1 MTNKNKNKKD
11 NAKKEPC
18 NCDSCKEIR
27 SLDRLDRVSRWV
39 LGTVKWT
46 YDYGYIFG
54 SGALNSDSAHPVEK
68 FEKLDEAEK
77 KYLIETC
84 SQAYKNFKKYQLFYV
99 CYLFG
104 AYFQQCKRHKIKFKF
119 EKDFLMTQ
127 LLNFRKMVEK
137 FYKEPNKKANVWL
150 PMLDD
155 LFGKKDLDL
164 NKNFFLALLPPLAN
178 QQLEYIVDWF
188 IKNRKEQVVEN
199 IFYSAAHYLHLELDE
214 NSSFYKIKIDGETID
229 ALSFKL
235 SQKDFKGFDKSI
247 LPTETPI
254 RYSFVY
260 LALSSHEELKDLF
273 VKSNQEDKFLNQLI
287 SIGPDVAYQAQEFNK
302 V

>member
-1 MTNKNKNKKD
+1 MNTKNKSP
-11 NAKKEPC
+11 KKEPC

-27 SLDRLDRVSRWV
+27 SLDRIDRVSRWV

-46 YDYGYIFG
+46 YDFGYIFG
-54 SGALNSDSAHPVEK
+54 SGAFNERAHPLEK

-84 SQAYKNFKKYQLFYV
+84 SQAYKPFKKYLLFYV

-104 AYFQQCKRHKIKFKF
+104 ACFQQCKRHKIKFKF
-119 EKDFLMTQ
+119 EKDFLIAQ
-127 LLNFRKMVEK
+127 LLSFRKMVKK
-137 FYKEPNKKANVWL
+137 FYKEPNKKANLWL
-150 PMLDD
+150 SMLDD
-155 LFGKKDLDL
+155 LFGKKDLNL
-164 NKNFFLALLPPLAN
+164 NKNFFLAMLPPLTK

-188 IKNRKEQVVEN
+188 IKNRKEQVIEN
-199 IFYSAAHYLHLELDE
+199 VFYSAAHYFHLELDE
-214 NSSFYKIKIDGETID
+214 NSSFYKIKEDGEMID

-235 SQKDFKGFDKSI
+235 SKKDFKGFDKSI
-247 LPTETPI
+247 LTTESPI

-260 LALSSHEELKDLF
+260 LALSSYEELKNLF
-273 VKSNQEDKFLNQLI
+273 VKSNQKDKFLNQLV